1 MHRKYKK
8 KNRCMFVPS
17 NTLNVKRDND
27 AKFFFVN
34 EIGACIV
41 VVFYSFPRCSWVGLL
56 AEVSLRWFDWNLLI
70 SRPFTQASEVKMIGK
85 DNWTEGP
92 SKKRHFLFLKLKKKR
107 LTLSLKPHFLLH
119 LLRHQKKT
127 IDLGSWIAKQ
137 FWKVF
142 SGKTTKVLK
151 LLNNNIMVEA
161 KDFKRDADEKRKA
174 LQARAEV

>member
-1 MHRKYKK
+1 MHGKYK
-8 KNRCMFVPS
+8 KNRCLFVPS

-34 EIGACIV
+34 EIRACIV

-70 SRPFTQASEVKMIGK
+70 SRPFTQAGEVKMIGK

-92 SKKRHFLFLKLKKKR
+92 SKKRHFLFLKLKKKNGSHFPWN
-107 LTLSLKPHFLLH
+107 LTSSFTFSVIRK
-119 LLRHQKKT
+119 RT
-127 IDLGSWIAKQ
+127 IDLGCKLDC
-137 FWKVF
+137 
-142 SGKTTKVLK
+142 KTTKVLK
-151 LLNNNIMVEA
+151 PLNNNIMVEA